1 MILNNLY
8 MNQYTTIRV
17 SKETH
22 NLLLT
27 QGTVADSLDSVI
39 KKLILKQKEVEFK
52 NEPNQII

>member
-1 MILNNLY
+1 